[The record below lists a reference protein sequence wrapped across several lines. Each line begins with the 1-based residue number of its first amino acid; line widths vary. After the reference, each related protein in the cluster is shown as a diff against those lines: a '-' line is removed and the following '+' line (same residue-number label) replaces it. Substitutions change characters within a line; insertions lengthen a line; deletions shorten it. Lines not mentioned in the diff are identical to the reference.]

1 MNPTVTVEKSA
12 WKKTSNLQ
20 ISSEIE
26 IRKNVTHKQIC
37 RHFVH
42 IKLRGSHQFVLPREA
57 SRSNPVGSSAWC
69 HALWARSSKKPD
81 VRTWPL
87 ALACPFVHSLAPLT
101 RSLALLT
108 PLLMGQWM
116 IGWLFFL
123 CFFLFWTIMPWFID
137 DFDTSAAERGAK
149 LGPHGATS
157 GRKSGK
163 EEQQKRGKTKKMTKI
178 TNCRMAQGR
187 GTRRNKRDIPVGCLK
202 YHCSQ
207 NLYWKFWRF
216 LKSI

>member
-149 LGPHGATS
+149 LGPPRCHFRKKKWEGRTTKEGENKKNDKNNELQNGA
-157 GRKSGK
+157 GK
-163 EEQQKRGKTKKMTKI
+163 
-178 TNCRMAQGR
+178 
-187 GTRRNKRDIPVGCLK
+187 RN
-202 YHCSQ
+202 
-207 NLYWKFWRF
+207 
-216 LKSI
+216 